1 VSQAVTLQETDKEED
16 EQKAI
21 AIAIS
26 RRGRTKEINVCKSKS
41 GIPAENPELAKCN

>member
-1 VSQAVTLQETDKEED
+1 MTLQETDRKED
-16 EQKAI
+16 ENKAI

-41 GIPAENPELAKCN
+41 GIPAENPGIAERS